1 MDNSIY
7 LFVAFS
13 ITWTVIFLYIFRL
26 FLGQRDLNRQIYE
39 IEKTLHKKSKP
50 DDGSEYRASA

>member
-7 LFVAFS
+7 LFAAFS

-26 FLGQRDLNRQIYE
+26 FLSQRDLNRQIYE
-39 IEKTLHKKSKP
+39 IEKALHKKIET
-50 DDGSEYRASA
+50 DDAPEYGTSA